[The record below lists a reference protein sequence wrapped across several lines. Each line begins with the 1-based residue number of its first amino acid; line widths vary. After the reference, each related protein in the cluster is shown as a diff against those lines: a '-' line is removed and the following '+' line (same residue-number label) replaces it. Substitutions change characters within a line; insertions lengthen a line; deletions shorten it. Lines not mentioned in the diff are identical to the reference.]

1 MSFPLIWFV
10 LYRESTTGRIS
21 STQVR
26 PVGDAVG
33 VRFGWPTAKVI
44 FSRICF
50 YNSGYSN
57 RFSGWAE
64 FRHRTKGESTREKLK
79 RIRALPMNAAQLITR
94 HQQSAHRRS
103 LDALEPISSRH
114 REINRV

>member
-1 MSFPLIWFV
+1 VW
-10 LYRESTTGRIS
+10 
-21 STQVR
+21 
-26 PVGDAVG
+26 
-33 VRFGWPTAKVI
+33 FGWLAGWMAGWLAGPQPRSF
-44 FSRICF
+44 FSAFFF
-50 YNSGYSN
+50 YYFGYSN

-79 RIRALPMNAAQLITR
+79 RIIRALPMNVAQLITR